1 MAQRVDPLNNY
12 NFRVEIDGIQVGGFS
27 EASGLESTIEVIEY
41 REGGDNSTVRK
52 LPGKTTY
59 SDIVLKRGTT
69 GGDNTLYEWHRRRRC
84 RQGRAQE
91 RLDHRLRPG
100 RAVEVLRYN
109 FVNAWPMKWNPA
121 DFNATGKEVAI
132 EEFSLAHE
140 GLELG

>member
-12 NFRVEIDGIQVGGFS
+12 NFKVEIDGIQVGGFS
-27 EASGLESTIEVIEY
+27 EASGLESTVEVVEY
-41 REGGDNSTVRK
+41 REGGHNSTVRK

-69 GGDNTLYEWHRRRRC
+69 GGDNTLYEWHRDVVAGKVERKNGSIVVC
-84 RQGRAQE
+84 DRA
-91 RLDHRLRPG
+91 G
-100 RAVEVLRYN
+100 VEVLRYN

-121 DFNATGKEVAI
+121 DFNATGKEVAV

-140 GLELG
+140 GLELD